1 MCYKC
6 LVVCVCVC
14 VCVIFFVFFFVV
26 RHMEVVTFFSVKF
39 YHARKHGDGFMA
51 PIQSL
56 WLKFYWKFKVFTEIN
71 VNEQTTKHSSEVSQ
85 ISNKTKQ

>member
-1 MCYKC
+1 M
-6 LVVCVCVC
+6 LQMFGCVCVC
-14 VCVIFFVFFFVV
+14 VFFVVVVVVVV

-39 YHARKHGDGFMA
+39 YHARMHGDGFVA